1 MYMYIQT
8 FIKKEKH
15 TQEKVDNHSYRFH
28 EIISSFKCKSNRE
41 IIHNQAKISDICIYI
56 NYKLINNYQV
66 KISDI
71 YINYKLINNQTFIKK
86 GKHTQVKAD
95 NHCYQFHEIFSSFIL

>member
-56 NYKLINNYQV
+56 NYKLINN
-66 KISDI
+66 
-71 YINYKLINNQTFIKK
+71 QTFIKK